1 MIRDRIAAVRYGRET
16 YMRNAELYAFGRS
29 TACGAWYI
37 DTSRIVCRLYFVN
50 RGSATVRIDENEWRL
65 SEGNFYILPR
75 SDRFAPI
82 EAEDFDHTY
91 FDFYSTRILR
101 PDRIT
106 ALALSACGAEHFLS
120 FVNTL
125 LASGAAGQEAM
136 QSLLR
141 GFLGAVEPFL
151 PKDAFIEDAV
161 IAEAVAHIHT
171 SFATVS
177 TRALAERAH
186 LCESYFIRLF
196 TEHVGLSPL
205 AYIRARRV
213 LHAKTLLARGL
224 SVEAAAEACGYASP
238 SALYK
243 AVRAETG
250 KAPSALKAKKR
261 K

>member
-1 MIRDRIAAVRYGRET
+1 MNNVT
-16 YMRNAELYAFGRS
+16 LYAFGRS

-50 RGSATVRIDENEWRL
+50 RGSATVRIAENEWHL
-65 SEGNFYILPR
+65 SEGHFYILPR
-75 SDRFAPI
+75 SDRFVPTA
-82 EAEDFDHTY
+82 AQDFDHTY

-101 PDRIT
+101 PDRIIE
-106 ALALSACGAEHFLS
+106 AALSQHGAAHFLS
-120 FVNTL
+120 FVNTVL
-125 LASGAAGQEAM
+125 TFGEVKHEAM

-141 GFLGAVEPFL
+141 GFLSH
-151 PKDAFIEDAV
+151 IEDALGTNAF
-161 IAEAVAHIHT
+161 IANEAVANAVAHIHT

-177 TRALAERAH
+177 TRELAERAH

-196 TEHVGLSPL
+196 TENVGLSPL
-205 AYIRARRV
+205 GYIRARRV